1 LLVVASPTILV
12 ASTAATHK
20 FDIAL
25 GDLPTWALFV
35 GAFIAAV
42 IALRQLRIQQD
53 DSARQTRQLERQ
65 QANDVDFTWR
75 PAAKVMIIPPGSD
88 EATERTVVIVENN
101 SRRPIRDVS
110 CWISS
115 GQPPSRLAPLR
126 LGPIKDSPGTNF
138 EFSLYNARPETGHLL
153 MRPGSKYGFLFER
166 EIPSNDAIAIA
177 EPRDCR
183 PMVQFTDDADL
194 TWQIDDD
201 IRLQKVEAGRS
212 LRRPW

>member
-1 LLVVASPTILV
+1 VVSPTILG
-12 ASTAATHK
+12 ASAATTHK

-65 QANDVDFTWR
+65 QANDIDFTWR
-75 PAAKVMIIPPGSD
+75 SAAKVMIIPPGTD
-88 EATERTVVIVENN
+88 AATERTVVIVENN
-101 SRRPIRDVS
+101 SRRPIREVT
-110 CWISS
+110 CWISL
-115 GQPPSRLAPLR
+115 GQTPDRLAPLR
-126 LGPIKDSPGTNF
+126 LGPIRNSPSTNF
-138 EFSLYNARPETGHLL
+138 EFSLYNARPETQHLL

-166 EIPSNDAIAIA
+166 EIPANEAIA
-177 EPRDCR
+177 EPRACR

-201 IRLQKVEAGRS
+201 IRLQKVEVGRS
-212 LRRPW
+212 LRRRR